1 MIISTA
7 VIVAAGKGRRMGTEI
22 SKQFLPLCGK
32 EILAHTVEKFEKAA
46 CIRDIILVTGGCP
59 AGCAADGA
67 GIRLEE
73 NHFRNGGRQ
82 GEAGFCV
89 PWLAAGAA
97 GYGNCA
103 DS

>member
-1 MIISTA
+1 MSISTA
-7 VIVAAGKGRRMGTEI
+7 VIVAAGKGKRMGTEI

-46 CIRDIILVTGGCP
+46 CIRDIILVTGGD
-59 AGCAADGA
+59 ALQD
-67 GIRLEE
+67 
-73 NHFRNGGRQ
+73 FRNGGRQ
-82 GEAGFCV
+82 GEAGFCI